1 MVEVLVHCSKD
12 SVKDAATEAA
22 KPAAPGETGEM
33 QVGETNAQQNTHKTY
48 IDVTRLT
55 VTLIFFQVVPVML
68 HLLTSISSVRLYIP
82 KDLRPFDN
90 RQLMLKSIQ
99 VQDVAILNTKKWH
112 SWNWNHDLNYC
123 FFASKHFVCRRY
135 RNVFQMAFLCSTPSM
150 TWASKTLPWR
160 KLFRKWRPLSTACT
174 PTPCTATPTWNLF
187 ILSVRRKL
195 WWVTDFECVVE
206 LKASHRKFCY
216 TSNLTESQPFNDRPQ
231 LGLVLSVFL
240 FFLFFFYQHWVPFV
254 RWPSFVSSCQ
264 TGRLWPYTHTNTGRQ
279 KGHYSYTAS
288 PSVIGLKTKQNVPQQ
303 SWERIFFFFLPGG
316 FNSA

>member
-22 KPAAPGETGEM
+22 KPAALGETGEM

-112 SWNWNHDLNYC
+112 S
-123 FFASKHFVCRRY
+123 
-135 RNVFQMAFLCSTPSM
+135 
-150 TWASKTLPWR
+150 
-160 KLFRKWRPLSTACT
+160 
-174 PTPCTATPTWNLF
+174 
-187 ILSVRRKL
+187 
-195 WWVTDFECVVE
+195 
-206 LKASHRKFCY
+206 
-216 TSNLTESQPFNDRPQ
+216 
-231 LGLVLSVFL
+231 
-240 FFLFFFYQHWVPFV
+240 
-254 RWPSFVSSCQ
+254 
-264 TGRLWPYTHTNTGRQ
+264 
-279 KGHYSYTAS
+279 
-288 PSVIGLKTKQNVPQQ
+288 
-303 SWERIFFFFLPGG
+303 
-316 FNSA
+316 

>member
-112 SWNWNHDLNYC
+112 S
-123 FFASKHFVCRRY
+123 
-135 RNVFQMAFLCSTPSM
+135 
-150 TWASKTLPWR
+150 
-160 KLFRKWRPLSTACT
+160 
-174 PTPCTATPTWNLF
+174 
-187 ILSVRRKL
+187 
-195 WWVTDFECVVE
+195 
-206 LKASHRKFCY
+206 
-216 TSNLTESQPFNDRPQ
+216 
-231 LGLVLSVFL
+231 
-240 FFLFFFYQHWVPFV
+240 
-254 RWPSFVSSCQ
+254 
-264 TGRLWPYTHTNTGRQ
+264 
-279 KGHYSYTAS
+279 
-288 PSVIGLKTKQNVPQQ
+288 
-303 SWERIFFFFLPGG
+303 
-316 FNSA
+316 

>member
-33 QVGETNAQQNTHKTY
+33 QVGETNAQQNTHKTHT
-48 IDVTRLT
+48 DVTSLT

-99 VQDVAILNTKKWH
+99 VHDAAILKTKNWH

-123 FFASKHFVCRRY
+123 SFASKLFVCRRY
-135 RNVFQMAFLCSTPSM
+135 RNVSQMAFLCSTPST

-195 WWVTDFECVVE
+195 WWVTDFQCVVE
-206 LKASHRKFCY
+206 LKASHRKCCY
-216 TSNLTESQPFNDRPQ
+216 MSNPTESQPFNDRPQ
-231 LGLVLSVFL
+231 LGLVLSIF
-240 FFLFFFYQHWVPFV
+240 FFFYQHWVPLLGDL
-254 RWPSFVSSCQ
+254 PLS
-264 TGRLWPYTHTNTGRQ
+264 PPARQ
-279 KGHYSYTAS
+279 VGFDHIYSYRQTQEDRKDIIHTL
-288 PSVIGLKTKQNVPQQ
+288 PHPQ
-303 SWERIFFFFLPGG
+303 L
-316 FNSA
+316 

>member
-1 MVEVLVHCSKD
+1 M
-12 SVKDAATEAA
+12 
-22 KPAAPGETGEM
+22 
-33 QVGETNAQQNTHKTY
+33 
-48 IDVTRLT
+48 TRLT

-99 VQDVAILNTKKWH
+99 VQDVAILKTKNWH

-123 FFASKHFVCRRY
+123 FFACKHFVCRRY
-135 RNVFQMAFLCSTPSM
+135 RNVSQMAFLCSTPST

-195 WWVTDFECVVE
+195 WWVTDFQCVVE
-206 LKASHRKFCY
+206 LKASHRKCCY
-216 TSNLTESQPFNDRPQ
+216 TSNLPESQPFNDRPQ

-240 FFLFFFYQHWVPFV
+240 FFFFINIGYLLLGDLPLSPPARQVGFSHIYSHKHRKTERTLFIHCLTLSYRPENKTKKGTTAIMGKNLFFFFYQV
-254 RWPSFVSSCQ
+254 
-264 TGRLWPYTHTNTGRQ
+264 
-279 KGHYSYTAS
+279 
-288 PSVIGLKTKQNVPQQ
+288 GLILRSIV
-303 SWERIFFFFLPGG
+303 
-316 FNSA
+316 